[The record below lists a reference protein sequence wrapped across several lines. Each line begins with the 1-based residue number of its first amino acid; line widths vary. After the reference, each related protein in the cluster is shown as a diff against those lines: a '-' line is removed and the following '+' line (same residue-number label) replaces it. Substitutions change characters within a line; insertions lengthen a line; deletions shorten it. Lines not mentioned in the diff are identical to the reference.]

1 MISAIGA
8 IAQAI
13 VGRFEPTV
21 PVSLFYRADG
31 WSVGEISLDLILT
44 ETHSL
49 NAVVTQHPVQDGST
63 ISDHITILP
72 RSGTMR
78 VLVSNFSL
86 STAKGDARADW
97 DEIYD
102 QGEAAQKSLPN
113 RAEEAWKKLKDLV
126 KKRELV
132 KVVTSLEVYEDVAIT
147 RVETTRDGDT
157 GDALEIDIDYE
168 QVTKVKL
175 KETKVTVQVQPRDMK
190 STINQKSVVQVNS
203 GQKVGTEA
211 TAAEEA
217 QLTLGEVV
225 VP

>member
-86 STAKGDARADW
+86 SAAKGDDRADW

-132 KVVTSLEVYEDVAIT
+132 KVVTSLEVYEDVALT

-175 KETKVTVQVQPRDMK
+175 KETKVTAQVQPRDMK
-190 STINQKSVVQVNS
+190 STINQKSAVQVNS
-203 GQKVGTEA
+203 GQKVGTDA

>member
-49 NAVVTQHPVQDGST
+49 NAVVTQRPVQDGST

-132 KVVTSLEVYEDVAIT
+132 KVVTSLEVYEDVALT

-190 STINQKSVVQVNS
+190 STINQKSAVQVNS

-211 TAAEEA
+211 TAVEEA

-225 VP
+225 VL

>member
-86 STAKGDARADW
+86 STAKGDDRADW

-132 KVVTSLEVYEDVAIT
+132 KVVTSLEVYEDVALT

-175 KETKVTVQVQPRDMK
+175 KETKVTAQVQPRDMK
-190 STINQKSVVQVNS
+190 STINQKSAVQVNS

-217 QLTLGEVV
+217 QLTIGEVA

>member
-86 STAKGDARADW
+86 STAKGDSRADW

-113 RAEEAWKKLKDLV
+113 RAEDAWKKLKDLV
-126 KKRELV
+126 KTRELV
-132 KVVTSLEVYEDVAIT
+132 KVVTSLEVYEDVALT

-190 STINQKSVVQVNS
+190 STINQKSAVQVNS

>member
-1 MISAIGA
+1 MISTINA
-8 IAQAI
+8 IAQALT
-13 VGRFEPTV
+13 GRFEPAV

-44 ETHSL
+44 EGHSL
-49 NAVVTQHPVQDGST
+49 NAAVTQHPVQDGST

-78 VLVSNFSL
+78 VLISNFSL
-86 STAKGDARADW
+86 STAEGDEKAGW
-97 DEIYD
+97 QEIYE
-102 QGEAAQKSLPN
+102 QGEAAQKNLPN
-113 RAEEAWKKLKDLV
+113 RAADAWEKLKDLV

-132 KVVTSLEVYEDVAIT
+132 KAVTSLEVYEDVALT
-147 RVETTRDGDT
+147 RVETTRDGET

-175 KETKVTVQVQPRDMK
+175 KETKVTAQVQPRDMK
-190 STINQKSVVQVNS
+190 STINQKSAVQVNS

-217 QLTLGEVV
+217 QLTFDEVGV
-225 VP
+225 L

>member
-86 STAKGDARADW
+86 STAKGDVRADW

-102 QGEAAQKSLPN
+102 QGEAAQKSFPN

-132 KVVTSLEVYEDVAIT
+132 KVVTSLEVYEDVALT

-175 KETKVTVQVQPRDMK
+175 KETKVTAQVQPRDMK
-190 STINQKSVVQVNS
+190 STINQKSAVQVNS

>member
-157 GDALEIDIDYE
+157 GDALEIDSDYE

-175 KETKVTVQVQPRDMK
+175 KETKVTAQVQPRDMK
-190 STINQKSVVQVNS
+190 STINQKSAVQVNS

>member
-1 MISAIGA
+1 MISAIKA

-13 VGRFEPTV
+13 GGRFEPTV

-86 STAKGDARADW
+86 STARGDARADW

-132 KVVTSLEVYEDVAIT
+132 KVVTSLEVYEDVALT

-190 STINQKSVVQVNS
+190 STINQKSAVQVNS

-211 TAAEEA
+211 TAVEEA

>member
-44 ETHSL
+44 ETHCL

-86 STAKGDARADW
+86 SAAKGDDRADW

-132 KVVTSLEVYEDVAIT
+132 KVVTSLEVYEDVALT

-175 KETKVTVQVQPRDMK
+175 KETKVTAQVQPRDMK
-190 STINQKSVVQVNS
+190 STINQKSAVQVNS
-203 GQKVGTEA
+203 GQKVGTDA

>member
-1 MISAIGA
+1 MISVL
-8 IAQAI
+8 QAI
-13 VGRFEPTV
+13 DQAISGRFEPTV

-44 ETHSL
+44 ETHAL
-49 NAVVTQHPVQDGST
+49 NAAVTQHPVQDGST

-86 STAKGDARADW
+86 STAEGDAKAAW
-97 DEIYD
+97 DEIYA
-102 QGEAAQKSLPN
+102 QGQEASKTLPN
-113 RAEEAWKKLKDLV
+113 RAADAWEKLKDLV

-132 KVVTSLEVYEDVAIT
+132 KIVTALEVYEDTALT

-175 KETKVTVQVQPRDMK
+175 RETRVTAQMQPRDMK
-190 STINQKSVVQVNS
+190 SNINQKSAVQVNS
-203 GQKVGTEA
+203 GQKVGLEA
-211 TAAEEA
+211 TAQEEA
-217 QLTLGEVV
+217 QLTFGEVA

>member
-1 MISAIGA
+1 MISAIKA

-13 VGRFEPTV
+13 GGRFEPAV

-86 STAKGDARADW
+86 STAEGDARAAW
-97 DEIYD
+97 DEIYA
-102 QGEAAQKSLPN
+102 QGEAAQKTLPN

-126 KKRELV
+126 KTRELV
-132 KVVTSLEVYEDVAIT
+132 KVVTSLEVYEDVALT

-175 KETKVTVQVQPRDMK
+175 KETKVTVQVQPSDMK
-190 STINQKSVVQVNS
+190 STINQKSAVQVNS

-217 QLTLGEVV
+217 QLTIGEVV

>member
-97 DEIYD
+97 DGIYD

-132 KVVTSLEVYEDVAIT
+132 KVVTSLEVYDDVALT

-175 KETKVTVQVQPRDMK
+175 KETKVTAQVQPRDMK
-190 STINQKSVVQVNS
+190 STINQKSAVQVNS

>member
-1 MISAIGA
+1 MISAIKA

-13 VGRFEPTV
+13 GGRFEPTV

-86 STAKGDARADW
+86 STAEGDARAAW
-97 DEIYD
+97 DEIYA
-102 QGEAAQKSLPN
+102 QGEAAQKTLPN
-113 RAEEAWKKLKDLV
+113 RAEKAWKKLKDLV
-126 KKRELV
+126 KTRELV
-132 KVVTSLEVYEDVAIT
+132 KVVTSLEVYEDVALT

-175 KETKVTVQVQPRDMK
+175 KETKVTVQVQPSDMK
-190 STINQKSVVQVNS
+190 STINQKSAVQVNS

-211 TAAEEA
+211 TAVEEA

>member
-1 MISAIGA
+1 MISAIKA

-13 VGRFEPTV
+13 GGRFEPAV

-86 STAKGDARADW
+86 STADGSPRAAW
-97 DEIYD
+97 DEIYA
-102 QGEAAQKSLPN
+102 QGEAAQKTLPN

-126 KKRELV
+126 KTRELV
-132 KVVTSLEVYEDVAIT
+132 KVVTSLEVYEDVALT

-175 KETKVTVQVQPRDMK
+175 KETKVTIQVQPRDMK
-190 STINQKSVVQVNS
+190 STINQKSAVQVNS
-203 GQKVGTEA
+203 GQKVGTDA

>member
-1 MISAIGA
+1 MISAIKA

-13 VGRFEPTV
+13 GGRFEPAV

-86 STAKGDARADW
+86 STAEGDARAAW
-97 DEIYD
+97 DEIYS
-102 QGEAAQKSLPN
+102 QGEAAQKTLPN

-126 KKRELV
+126 KTRELV
-132 KVVTSLEVYEDVAIT
+132 KVVTSLEVYEDVALT

-175 KETKVTVQVQPRDMK
+175 KETKVTIQVQPRDMK
-190 STINQKSVVQVNS
+190 STINQKSAVQVTS

-217 QLTLGEVV
+217 QLILGEVV

>member
-132 KVVTSLEVYEDVAIT
+132 KVVTSLEVYEDVVIT

-175 KETKVTVQVQPRDMK
+175 KETKVTAQVQPRDMK
-190 STINQKSVVQVNS
+190 STINQKSAVQVNS

>member
-1 MISAIGA
+1 MISAIKA

-13 VGRFEPTV
+13 GGRFEPAV

-78 VLVSNFSL
+78 VLVSNSSL
-86 STAKGDARADW
+86 STAEGDARAAW
-97 DEIYD
+97 DEIYA
-102 QGEAAQKSLPN
+102 QGEAAQKTLPN

-126 KKRELV
+126 KTRELV
-132 KVVTSLEVYEDVAIT
+132 KVVTSLEVYEDVALT

-175 KETKVTVQVQPRDMK
+175 KETKVTAQVQPRDMK
-190 STINQKSVVQVNS
+190 STINQKSAVQVNS
-203 GQKVGTEA
+203 GQKVGTDA

>member
-86 STAKGDARADW
+86 STAKGDDRADW

-132 KVVTSLEVYEDVAIT
+132 KVVTSLEVYEDVALT

-175 KETKVTVQVQPRDMK
+175 KETKVTAQVQPRDMK
-190 STINQKSVVQVNS
+190 STINQKSAVQVNS
-203 GQKVGTEA
+203 GQKVGTDA

>member
-1 MISAIGA
+1 MISAIRA

-13 VGRFEPTV
+13 GGRFEPTV

-86 STAKGDARADW
+86 STAEGDARADW

-126 KKRELV
+126 KTRELV
-132 KVVTSLEVYEDVAIT
+132 KVVTSLEVYEDVALT

-175 KETKVTVQVQPRDMK
+175 KETKVTAQVQPRDMK
-190 STINQKSVVQVNS
+190 STINQKSAVQVNS

-217 QLTLGEVV
+217 QITIGEVA

>member
-1 MISAIGA
+1 MISAIKA

-13 VGRFEPTV
+13 GGRFEPAV

-86 STAKGDARADW
+86 STAEGDARAAW
-97 DEIYD
+97 DEIYS
-102 QGEAAQKSLPN
+102 QGEAAQKTLPN

-126 KKRELV
+126 KTRELV
-132 KVVTSLEVYEDVAIT
+132 KVVTSLEVYEDVALT

-175 KETKVTVQVQPRDMK
+175 KETKVTIQVQPRDMK
-190 STINQKSVVQVNS
+190 STINQKSAVQVNS

>member
-1 MISAIGA
+1 MISAIRA

-13 VGRFEPTV
+13 GGRFEPTV

-49 NAVVTQHPVQDGST
+49 NAVVTQHPVQDGSM

-86 STAKGDARADW
+86 STAEGDARAAW
-97 DEIYD
+97 DEIYA

-113 RAEEAWKKLKDLV
+113 RAEDAWKKLKELV
-126 KKRELV
+126 KTRELV
-132 KVVTSLEVYEDVAIT
+132 KVVTSLEVYEDVALT

-190 STINQKSVVQVNS
+190 STINQKSAVQVNS
-203 GQKVGTEA
+203 GQKVGTDA

>member
-1 MISAIGA
+1 MISAIKA

-13 VGRFEPTV
+13 GGRFEPTV

-86 STAKGDARADW
+86 STAEGDARAAW
-97 DEIYD
+97 DEIYA
-102 QGEAAQKSLPN
+102 QGEAAQKTLPN

-126 KKRELV
+126 KTRELV
-132 KVVTSLEVYEDVAIT
+132 KVVTSLEVYEDVALT

-175 KETKVTVQVQPRDMK
+175 KETKVTVQVQPSDMK
-190 STINQKSVVQVNS
+190 STINQKSAVQVNS

>member
-78 VLVSNFSL
+78 ALVSNFSL
-86 STAKGDARADW
+86 STAKGDAHADW

-102 QGEAAQKSLPN
+102 QGEAAQNSIPN
-113 RAEEAWKKLKDLV
+113 RAEEAGKKLKDLV
-126 KKRELV
+126 KKREVV
-132 KVVTSLEVYEDVAIT
+132 KVVTSLEVYEDVALT

-175 KETKVTVQVQPRDMK
+175 KETKVTAQVQPRDMK
-190 STINQKSVVQVNS
+190 STINQKSAVQVNS

-217 QLTLGEVV
+217 QLVLGEVA

>member
-1 MISAIGA
+1 MISAIKA

-13 VGRFEPTV
+13 GGRFEPAV

-86 STAKGDARADW
+86 STAEGDARAAW
-97 DEIYD
+97 DEIYA
-102 QGEAAQKSLPN
+102 QGEAAQKTLPN

-126 KKRELV
+126 KTRELV
-132 KVVTSLEVYEDVAIT
+132 KVVTSLEVYEDVALT

-175 KETKVTVQVQPRDMK
+175 KETKVTAQVQPRDMK
-190 STINQKSVVQVNS
+190 STINQKSAVQVNS

>member
-86 STAKGDARADW
+86 STAEGDARAAW
-97 DEIYD
+97 DEIYA
-102 QGEAAQKSLPN
+102 QGEAAQKTLPN

-132 KVVTSLEVYEDVAIT
+132 KVVTSLEVYEDVALT

-175 KETKVTVQVQPRDMK
+175 KETKVTAQVQPRDMK
-190 STINQKSVVQVNS
+190 STINQKSAVQVNS

>member
-113 RAEEAWKKLKDLV
+113 RAEDAWKKLKDLV

-175 KETKVTVQVQPRDMK
+175 KETKVAVQVQPRDMK
-190 STINQKSVVQVNS
+190 STITQKSAVQVNS

>member
-86 STAKGDARADW
+86 STAKGDDRADW

-113 RAEEAWKKLKDLV
+113 RAEDAWKKLKDLV

-132 KVVTSLEVYEDVAIT
+132 KVVTSLEVYEDVALT
-147 RVETTRDGDT
+147 RVETTRDGVT

-175 KETKVTVQVQPRDMK
+175 KETKVTAQVQPRDMK
-190 STINQKSVVQVNS
+190 STINQKSAVQVNS
-203 GQKVGTEA
+203 GQKVGMEA

>member
-1 MISAIGA
+1 MISAIKA

-13 VGRFEPTV
+13 GGRFEPAV

-86 STAKGDARADW
+86 STAEGDARAAW
-97 DEIYD
+97 DEIYA
-102 QGEAAQKSLPN
+102 QGEAAQKTLPN

-126 KKRELV
+126 KTRELV
-132 KVVTSLEVYEDVAIT
+132 KVVTSLEVYEDVALT

-175 KETKVTVQVQPRDMK
+175 KETKVTVQVQPSDMK
-190 STINQKSVVQVNS
+190 STINQKSAVQVNS

>member
-1 MISAIGA
+1 MISAIKA
-8 IAQAI
+8 IAQATG
-13 VGRFEPTV
+13 GRFEPAV

-86 STAKGDARADW
+86 STAEGDARAAW
-97 DEIYD
+97 DEIYA
-102 QGEAAQKSLPN
+102 QGEAAQKTLPN

-126 KKRELV
+126 KTRELV
-132 KVVTSLEVYEDVAIT
+132 KVVTSLEVYEDVALT

-175 KETKVTVQVQPRDMK
+175 KETKVTIQVQPRDMK
-190 STINQKSVVQVNS
+190 STINQKSAVQVNS
-203 GQKVGTEA
+203 GQKVGTES

>member
-1 MISAIGA
+1 MISAIKA

-13 VGRFEPTV
+13 GGRFEPAV

-86 STAKGDARADW
+86 STAEGDARAAW
-97 DEIYD
+97 DEIYS
-102 QGEAAQKSLPN
+102 QGEAAQKTLPN

-126 KKRELV
+126 KTRELV
-132 KVVTSLEVYEDVAIT
+132 KVVTSLEVYEDVALT

-175 KETKVTVQVQPRDMK
+175 KETKVTIQVQPRDMK
-190 STINQKSVVQVNS
+190 STINQKSAVQVNS
-203 GQKVGTEA
+203 GQKVGTES

>member
-1 MISAIGA
+1 MISVL
-8 IAQAI
+8 QAI
-13 VGRFEPTV
+13 DQAISGRFEPTV

-49 NAVVTQHPVQDGST
+49 NAAVTQHPVQDGST

-86 STAKGDARADW
+86 STAEGDAQAAW
-97 DEIYD
+97 EEIYA
-102 QGEAAQKSLPN
+102 QGQEARKTLPN
-113 RAEEAWKKLKDLV
+113 RAADAWEKLKDLV

-132 KVVTSLEVYEDVAIT
+132 KVVTSLEVYEDMALT
-147 RVETTRDGDT
+147 RVETVRDGDT

-175 KETKVTVQVQPRDMK
+175 RETKVTAQVQPRDMK
-190 STINQKSVVQVNS
+190 STINQKSAVQVNS
-203 GQKVGTEA
+203 GQKVGTGA
-211 TAAEEA
+211 TAQEEA
-217 QLTLGEVV
+217 QLTFGEVV

>member
-1 MISAIGA
+1 MISAIKA

-13 VGRFEPTV
+13 GGRFEPAV

-86 STAKGDARADW
+86 STAEGDARTAW
-97 DEIYD
+97 DEIYA
-102 QGEAAQKSLPN
+102 QGEAAQKTLPN

-126 KKRELV
+126 KTRELV
-132 KVVTSLEVYEDVAIT
+132 KVVTSLEVYEDVALT

-175 KETKVTVQVQPRDMK
+175 KETKVTIQVQPRDMK
-190 STINQKSVVQVNS
+190 STINQKSAVQVNS

>member
-1 MISAIGA
+1 MISAIRA

-13 VGRFEPTV
+13 GGRFEPTV

-86 STAKGDARADW
+86 STAEGDARAAW
-97 DEIYD
+97 DEIYA
-102 QGEAAQKSLPN
+102 QGEAAQKTLPK

-126 KKRELV
+126 KTRELV
-132 KVVTSLEVYEDVAIT
+132 KVVTSLEVYEDVALT

-190 STINQKSVVQVNS
+190 STINQKSAVQVNS

>member
-13 VGRFEPTV
+13 GGRFEPTV

-86 STAKGDARADW
+86 STAKGDTRADW

-132 KVVTSLEVYEDVAIT
+132 KVVTSLEVYEDVALT

-175 KETKVTVQVQPRDMK
+175 KETKVTAQVQPRDMK
-190 STINQKSVVQVNS
+190 STINQKSAVQVNS

-217 QLTLGEVV
+217 QLTIGEVA

>member
-1 MISAIGA
+1 MISAIRA

-13 VGRFEPTV
+13 GGRFEPTV

-86 STAKGDARADW
+86 STAEGDARADW

-113 RAEEAWKKLKDLV
+113 RAEDSWEKLKDLV
-126 KKRELV
+126 KTRELV
-132 KVVTSLEVYEDVAIT
+132 KVVTSLEVYEDVALT

-175 KETKVTVQVQPRDMK
+175 KETKVTAQVQPRDMK
-190 STINQKSVVQVNS
+190 STINQKSAVQVNS

-217 QLTLGEVV
+217 QLTIGEVV

>member
-1 MISAIGA
+1 MISAIKA

-13 VGRFEPTV
+13 GGRFEPAV

-86 STAKGDARADW
+86 STADGSPRAAW
-97 DEIYD
+97 DEIYA
-102 QGEAAQKSLPN
+102 QGEAAQKTLPN

-126 KKRELV
+126 KTRELV
-132 KVVTSLEVYEDVAIT
+132 KVVTSLEVYEDVALT

-175 KETKVTVQVQPRDMK
+175 KETKVTIQVQPRDMK
-190 STINQKSVVQVNS
+190 STINQKSAVQVNS

>member
-1 MISAIGA
+1 MISAIKA

-13 VGRFEPTV
+13 GGRFEPAV

-86 STAKGDARADW
+86 STAEGDARAAW
-97 DEIYD
+97 DEIYA
-102 QGEAAQKSLPN
+102 QGEAAQKTLPN

-126 KKRELV
+126 KTRELV
-132 KVVTSLEVYEDVAIT
+132 KVVTSLEVYEDVALT

-190 STINQKSVVQVNS
+190 STINQKSAVQVNS